1 MAADNSPDNP
11 KDARNTYLIRVNLLL
26 YKNPTII
33 YINDATCDI
42 FIRTR
47 PLKKPLKS
55 TPSAKEIDFLYNRLL
70 KTTTTFLDDPL
81 IIKF

>member
-33 YINDATCDI
+33 YINDATCDLSKSHWNSLHLQKRPI
-42 FIRTR
+42 FFI
-47 PLKKPLKS
+47 
-55 TPSAKEIDFLYNRLL
+55 IDY
-70 KTTTTFLDDPL
+70 
-81 IIKF
+81 